1 MLTNPTLDDG
11 AGQRGLD
18 QDPRDSLGHGS
29 VVPQAQEYRGSKL
42 WRMRGVAT
50 VWSLQD
56 RIGYV
61 VMPVLPQLI
70 GGRWSSLA
78 RAAVQTLRPST
89 VRVITEGSKVSQDSV
104 WWRVNVYL
112 SIEGKIEK
120 VEQECK
126 VPLPSSLFNG
136 QQFKQALDGGC

>member
-1 MLTNPTLDDG
+1 MDPVHFKMLDLPE
-11 AGQRGLD
+11 
-18 QDPRDSLGHGS
+18 PS
-29 VVPQAQEYRGSKL
+29 P
-42 WRMRGVAT
+42 T